1 MSRYAAGIRW
11 AEKKNFMN
19 TSIYAFFDYTCYV
32 VLQYRQFF
40 GKLEEGMEQAAAA
53 TIVYI
58 GRIHNMCV
66 LLLQAYEAHRL
77 VLSVC
82 SPYFRAIFTRASG
95 VTVRGGGAQARHFF
109 VCKKMDLRYLSGDF
123 FLVRRSSSSLRT
135 LSRSSSSACC
145 STCTTGR

>member
-1 MSRYAAGIRW
+1 MDEEYLLKWKDYQSNFFSLAEELFMSESLTDVTLCCRDQVGR
-11 AEKKNFMN
+11 KKNILN

-32 VLQYRQFF
+32 VQYRHFF

-95 VTVRGGGAQARHFF
+95 VTVRGGGAQAR
-109 VCKKMDLRYLSGDF
+109 LI
-123 FLVRRSSSSLRT
+123 SSTRKWI
-135 LSRSSSSACC
+135 
-145 STCTTGR
+145 